1 MTARNNI
8 NVSQH
13 TTTAFQTLPAPKG
26 RHYNICLERFS
37 HYEVSIIDLHK
48 SYKSMPSPTIH
59 FVGRDEQLKQL
70 QQYFQPRKTVPATTA
85 HKLGI
90 PWAQS
95 YPSFEPEYGL
105 STYTKT
111 NECCVLHNTRGSLT
125 SPPESAHITGDVS
138 SPEGRTDQCLQY
150 HDYPLSMSPWPS
162 GAARRAH
169 RHPELCA
176 RVQGLH

>member
-70 QQYFQPRKTVPATTA
+70 QQYFQPRKSDATSDLPRRSCAIHGMGGIGKTQLTLKLIEIGREACVFLSWVQMSADNRWSQVYA
-85 HKLGI
+85 HFLDRCN
-90 PWAQS
+90 Q
-95 YPSFEPEYGL
+95 
-105 STYTKT
+105 
-111 NECCVLHNTRGSLT
+111 
-125 SPPESAHITGDVS
+125 
-138 SPEGRTDQCLQY
+138 Q
-150 HDYPLSMSPWPS
+150 
-162 GAARRAH
+162 
-169 RHPELCA
+169 
-176 RVQGLH
+176 